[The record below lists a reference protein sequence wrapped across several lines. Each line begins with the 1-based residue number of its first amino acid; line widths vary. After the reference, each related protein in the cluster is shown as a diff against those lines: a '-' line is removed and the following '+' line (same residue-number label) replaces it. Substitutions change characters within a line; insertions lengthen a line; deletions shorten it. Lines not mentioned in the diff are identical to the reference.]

1 MDFREFQKQYNDYL
15 MHAGSGDFNWN
26 NYDRRYQ
33 NEQQNDR
40 KKSMKE
46 VNFLKNFIVNNNI
59 PGGLKDYEEFYNKC
73 SLVDW
78 RKAVEYAQQG
88 NKTGVGLGDET
99 RLTNRIMDLGTLP
112 VRTSLGCTLVVR
124 SPLLTQFTL
133 ESPLIQQL

>member
-88 NKTGVGLGDET
+88 NKTGVGSLLVKYTLGK
-99 RLTNRIMDLGTLP
+99 P
-112 VRTSLGCTLVVR
+112 VTVTGTSLVTPVNYNKR
-124 SPLLTQFTL
+124 RH
-133 ESPLIQQL
+133 